1 MAAKIGI
8 VEDEGIVAMDIRNSL
23 MTLGYDV
30 LFWVDS
36 GEKALQNLE
45 KYKIDLL
52 LMDIIIKGQ
61 MDGISTAKIVHE
73 KFNTPVVFLTAF
85 EDQATLNSATGANA
99 VGILIK
105 PFEDNRL
112 REVVEDALN
121 KAGRG

>member
-23 MTLGYDV
+23 LTLGYDV

-45 KYKIDLL
+45 KHNIDLL

-85 EDQATLNSATGANA
+85 EDQATLNSATSANA

-112 REVVEDALN
+112 KEVVEEALK
-121 KAGRG
+121 KAGSS